1 MIKKF
6 LCVYTCVPLAGL
18 NNLDMRNFNNIR
30 VYLFV
35 AFFIGILLLVK
46 ACVLFQQEIISNEST
61 SIGLWTRC
69 MDIGSGIISFSFG
82 CLCFLFFLN
91 VKTLQDLKSVKTKNK
106 TVLWMLANGMA
117 LLMIPATGWYYLF
130 RAMRGDYL
138 PSADSIGIPIAIQSH
153 TVLLFLLPLNVFVL
167 LSLMRSSLPAP
178 MFQPK
183 PCLKGKNKLELWFWD
198 IVIGVLLA
206 LAVVVLILLV
216 IDGDHIMIVLMM
228 GFIYLLLSLRAGKVN
243 YQRKIVSEK

>member
-1 MIKKF
+1 M
-6 LCVYTCVPLAGL
+6 
-18 NNLDMRNFNNIR
+18 
-30 VYLFV
+30 
-35 AFFIGILLLVK
+35 
-46 ACVLFQQEIISNEST
+46 
-61 SIGLWTRC
+61 
-69 MDIGSGIISFSFG
+69 
-82 CLCFLFFLN
+82 
-91 VKTLQDLKSVKTKNK
+91 KSVKTKNK

-167 LSLMRSSLPAP
+167 LSLMRSSLLAP

>member
-1 MIKKF
+1 M
-6 LCVYTCVPLAGL
+6 
-18 NNLDMRNFNNIR
+18 
-30 VYLFV
+30 
-35 AFFIGILLLVK
+35 
-46 ACVLFQQEIISNEST
+46 
-61 SIGLWTRC
+61 
-69 MDIGSGIISFSFG
+69 
-82 CLCFLFFLN
+82 
-91 VKTLQDLKSVKTKNK
+91 KSVKTKNK

-198 IVIGVLLA
+198 IVFG
-206 LAVVVLILLV
+206 VVLILLV